1 MPRAQLIPTACFPV
15 ENTRRT
21 YVSPGSLLDG
31 ELQLTFGPLV
41 TRSRRSSARGWS
53 RSARSTLRPSRR
65 TENVRSGPLT
75 LKTSTQVRRASHDTP
90 PRIVAHPYAN
100 YIYRFTATLPHLK
113 YVNMA
118 AHMAKMDAI
127 RSGGTYDE
135 FGSSSYDP
143 NADMAAHSNAL
154 RRPVVETETY
164 LSQAQLAELRRVQ
177 NERIEM
183 GKRKTLGLEVKRDLG
198 VRMDGSSESAR
209 PASSIV
215 AKR

>member
-1 MPRAQLIPTACFPV
+1 MV
-15 ENTRRT
+15 EERKINPETIKKDRERKEWAAYVEDFNT
-21 YVSPGSLLDG
+21 GS
-31 ELQLTFGPLV
+31 
-41 TRSRRSSARGWS
+41 SRISQQS
-53 RSARSTLRPSRR
+53 
-65 TENVRSGPLT
+65 
-75 LKTSTQVRRASHDTP
+75 P
-90 PRIVAHPYAN
+90 PRIVADPYARPSN
-100 YIYRFTATLPHLK
+100 HFHRFAATLPHLK